1 MALKRKQWKLELV
14 LDCKTMKKIIFILV
28 LILLFSCNS
37 ENAGDCFQT
46 TGAIVQQEVTV
57 SSFDKILVN
66 RDIELII
73 KDGLEQK
80 VIIESGK
87 NLLNDVEAV
96 VVDGKLI
103 LTDNN
108 SCNYVRNYGVTK
120 VFITSPNITEIR
132 SSTQY
137 DVRSEGVLTYPS
149 LTILAEDY
157 SAPGTFT
164 NGNFRLEIDNNSFNV
179 VFNNIS
185 NGFISGKTNNLNV
198 TLASGTSR
206 FEAQNLV
213 AQNVAIWNRSSNDM
227 ILNPQLSIT
236 GKISGT
242 GDVICLNKPQI
253 VGVEQ
258 QYKGRLIF
266 N

>member
-1 MALKRKQWKLELV
+1 
-14 LDCKTMKKIIFILV
+14 MKKVIFILV
-28 LILLFSCNS
+28 LIMLFSCNS
-37 ENAGDCFQT
+37 ENASDCFQT

-80 VIIESGK
+80 VIIVSGK
-87 NLLNDVEAV
+87 NLLNDVEAIV
-96 VVDGKLI
+96 EDGKLI

-137 DVRSEGVLTYPS
+137 DVSSEGVLTYPS
-149 LTILAEDY
+149 LTILAEDF
-157 SAPGTFT
+157 SAPDSFT
-164 NGNFRLEIDNNSFNV
+164 NGNFRLKIDNNSFNL

-185 NGFISGKTNNLNV
+185 NCFISGKTNNLNV

-206 FEAQNLV
+206 FEGQNLV
-213 AQNVAIWNRSSNDM
+213 AQNVVIWNRSSNDM
-227 ILNPQLSIT
+227 ILNPQLSIL

-253 VGVEQ
+253 VDVEQ
-258 QYKGRLIF
+258 QYKGKLIF